1 MSLRREVVLRRVLA
15 CFSYQLLSQMLRR
28 FVRKTADLLLSLPSQ
43 HQLAMLEGRLALRHG
58 KGWGGGSIGYEVSA
72 CCSLL
77 AEQPHLLIDIGGNK
91 GTYTQE
97 FLKRFP
103 DASVHIFEPSSHN
116 INILKPL
123 FSSVLGVNVVGAAL
137 SDESGELTLY
147 ADKPG
152 SGLGSLSKRRLN
164 HLSMEMTYE
173 EVVPVLRFDEYWKE
187 FSPASPVID
196 YVKID
201 VEGYELSV
209 LEGFGVFLQQAKL
222 IQFEFG
228 PCNIDTR
235 TFFRDFWY
243 FFSDNNF
250 SLYRITP
257 SGAVAVTAYKEVDE
271 FFATTNYIA
280 LNNKYK
286 E

>member
-1 MSLRREVVLRRVLA
+1 VLSRI
-15 CFSYQLLSQMLRR
+15 FSAVAAFPLPQRY
-28 FVRKTADLLLSLPSQ
+28 LSL
-43 HQLAMLEGRLALRHG
+43 LERSSALGQG
-58 KGWGGGSIGYEVSA
+58 KGWGAGTIAQEVSA

-77 AEQPHLLIDIGGNK
+77 ADQPRLLVDIGGNR
-91 GTYTQE
+91 GAYAQE

-103 DASVHIFEPSSHN
+103 GSIVHIFEPSSYN

-123 FSSVLGVNVVGAAL
+123 FSSVPGVNIVGSAL
-137 SDESGELTLY
+137 SNKSGKLTLY

-152 SGLGSLSKRRLN
+152 SGLGSLSRRRLD
-164 HLSMEMTYE
+164 HFGIQMKDE
-173 EVVPVLRFDEYWKE
+173 ERVTVFRFDEYWKP
-187 FSPASPVID
+187 FSSAYPVID

-209 LEGFGVFLQQAKL
+209 LEGFGDFLQQVKL

-228 PCNIDTR
+228 GCNIDTR
-235 TFFRDFWY
+235 TFFQDFWH
-243 FFSDNNF
+243 FFSGNNF
-250 SLYRITP
+250 SLYRIAP
-257 SGAVAVTAYKEVDE
+257 RGAIAVTAYKEADE
-271 FFATTNYIA
+271 FFSTTNYIA